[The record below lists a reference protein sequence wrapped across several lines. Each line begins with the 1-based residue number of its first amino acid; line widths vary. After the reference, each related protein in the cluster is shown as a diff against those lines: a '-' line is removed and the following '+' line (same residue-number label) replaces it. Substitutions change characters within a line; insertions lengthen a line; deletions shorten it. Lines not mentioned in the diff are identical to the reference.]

1 LLLLLVGL
9 RRRSGIARHTAIP
22 PLHCCFLCAL
32 LRSQHWL
39 LLLPLHLGL
48 GVGAGAP
55 LLLMA
60 APPENAAGGAA
71 ATTFDSLGLD
81 TRIRRALT
89 RMRWARPTP
98 VQTRCVRL
106 ALDGKDVLARAP
118 TGSGKTAA
126 YVLPTLHKLL
136 RRRGS
141 AAAAAASASAVEV
154 VILVPTVELC
164 TQVVKVFR
172 EIARYCVGE
181 SAVRVLGLA
190 ADVAVETHQAQLTS
204 EIWHVVVAT
213 PGRLAA
219 LIKAGSLVLT
229 SSVHSLVIDEAD
241 LMLSYGYEADTR
253 TVVAALPQICQSI
266 LVSATLSEDVQELQK
281 LVLQNPVTVNISDE
295 EHGTAQ
301 RLAQYYIRV
310 PAPDKYLLLYTLL
323 KLRVVPGKALIFV
336 NDVESCFKLKLFL
349 DAFSIGAAALDAQLP
364 HNSRLSIV
372 EAFNRGVFDYL
383 IATDE
388 GTVDMETPGEEG
400 EEGAEGGAAKA
411 AAAPEP
417 QRRKRRRKGGEG
429 ANRDGRAY
437 NAARGLDFQAV
448 SAVINLELPSSSSSS
463 SSSAAADGEDDGEDD
478 GGGATGGGASSSSQR
493 LAGAVEAYTH
503 RIGRTARAGASGVAL
518 SLVSTAE
525 LPLVEA
531 IAAQQQARSAAATGA
546 GVGGMSGAGLGGA
559 AAAAAGGAEGAAA
572 ASGGAQWL
580 GPLPFDLAQ
589 VAGFRYRAEC
599 VLAKLK
605 PAVVREARLQGLRK
619 ELRNS
624 RKLQEHF
631 AAKPGDLQALLHAQ
645 HEAPL
650 SAAGGKADRHLRYVP
665 AYMVPKTMMQA
676 PSSVQG
682 ALGQARRTLGG
693 QHKVSGKGG
702 KRGGGGKH
710 RKKRKKQD
718 ALATFGKGR
727 R

>member
-1 LLLLLVGL
+1 M
-9 RRRSGIARHTAIP
+9 H
-22 PLHCCFLCAL
+22 CFLRAL

-55 LLLMA
+55 LLPMA

-241 LMLSYGYEADTR
+241 LMLGCR
-253 TVVAALPQICQSI
+253 RGH
-266 LVSATLSEDVQELQK
+266 DV
-281 LVLQNPVTVNISDE
+281 P
-295 EHGTAQ
+295 
-301 RLAQYYIRV
+301 
-310 PAPDKYLLLYTLL
+310 
-323 KLRVVPGKALIFV
+323 
-336 NDVESCFKLKLFL
+336 
-349 DAFSIGAAALDAQLP
+349 
-364 HNSRLSIV
+364 
-372 EAFNRGVFDYL
+372 
-383 IATDE
+383 
-388 GTVDMETPGEEG
+388 
-400 EEGAEGGAAKA
+400 
-411 AAAPEP
+411 
-417 QRRKRRRKGGEG
+417 
-429 ANRDGRAY
+429 
-437 NAARGLDFQAV
+437 
-448 SAVINLELPSSSSSS
+448 
-463 SSSAAADGEDDGEDD
+463 
-478 GGGATGGGASSSSQR
+478 
-493 LAGAVEAYTH
+493 
-503 RIGRTARAGASGVAL
+503 
-518 SLVSTAE
+518 
-525 LPLVEA
+525 
-531 IAAQQQARSAAATGA
+531 
-546 GVGGMSGAGLGGA
+546 
-559 AAAAAGGAEGAAA
+559 
-572 ASGGAQWL
+572 
-580 GPLPFDLAQ
+580 
-589 VAGFRYRAEC
+589 
-599 VLAKLK
+599 
-605 PAVVREARLQGLRK
+605 
-619 ELRNS
+619 
-624 RKLQEHF
+624 
-631 AAKPGDLQALLHAQ
+631 
-645 HEAPL
+645 
-650 SAAGGKADRHLRYVP
+650 
-665 AYMVPKTMMQA
+665 
-676 PSSVQG
+676 
-682 ALGQARRTLGG
+682 
-693 QHKVSGKGG
+693 
-702 KRGGGGKH
+702 
-710 RKKRKKQD
+710 
-718 ALATFGKGR
+718 
-727 R
+727 